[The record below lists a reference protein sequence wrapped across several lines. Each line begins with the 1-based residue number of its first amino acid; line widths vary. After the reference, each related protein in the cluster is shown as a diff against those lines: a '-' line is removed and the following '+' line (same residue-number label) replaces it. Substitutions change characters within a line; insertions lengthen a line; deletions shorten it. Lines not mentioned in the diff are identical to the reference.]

1 MNSSLISNNIDK
13 LKPILLFYN
22 EDKFWTKIIKIKM
35 KIESVHIKNFRS
47 FKNETILF
55 DDIEVRMPSN

>member
-1 MNSSLISNNIDK
+1 
-13 LKPILLFYN
+13 
-22 EDKFWTKIIKIKM
+22 M